1 MNQYL
6 KNLPP
11 DFAVFFQY
19 KILFSHIIN
28 DYTEE
33 RKLMANTVR
42 VGVLTGINSKK
53 VSFLLSLNDVSH
65 IITLYSAAFLYVS
78 FCWPTYAAT

>member
-1 MNQYL
+1 MISQS
-6 KNLPP
+6 
-11 DFAVFFQY
+11 V
-19 KILFSHIIN
+19 
-28 DYTEE
+28 
-33 RKLMANTVR
+33 LMAPTVN
-42 VGVLTGINSKK
+42 VWVLTGINSKK

>member
-1 MNQYL
+1 
-6 KNLPP
+6 
-11 DFAVFFQY
+11 
-19 KILFSHIIN
+19 
-28 DYTEE
+28 
-33 RKLMANTVR
+33 MAPTVN
-42 VGVLTGINSKK
+42 VWVLTGINSKK